1 MKRKAPST
9 ALKKGQSGNPRGRP
23 KLDVNVRDLARAHT
37 AEAIPT
43 LFEVMNDKNAGGS
56 ARVAA
61 ASILLDRSH
70 GVLREVIEKHLSLGQ
85 VEADE
90 RKPP

>member
-9 ALKKGQSGNPRGRP
+9 AFKKGQSGNPRER
-23 KLDVNVRDLARAHT
+23 LTMEVNVRDLARAHT
-37 AEAIPT
+37 AEATAT

-61 ASILLDRSH
+61 ASILLDRSY
-70 GVLREVIEKHLSLGQ
+70 GVLREVIEEHLSHGQ

-90 RKPP
+90 RKPH

>member
-9 ALKKGQSGNPRGRP
+9 AFKKGQSGNPRGRP
-23 KLDVNVRDLARAHT
+23 KMEVNVRDLARAHT
-37 AEAIPT
+37 AEAIAT
-43 LFEVMNDKNAGGS
+43 LFEVMNNKNAGGS

-61 ASILLDRSH
+61 ASSILDRSH
-70 GVLREVIEKHLSLGQ
+70 GVLREVIEEQLSLGQ

-90 RKPP
+90 RKPH